1 MVDKKGWWNKRE
13 REQGNSKGC
22 DEQGTS
28 SYFRQS
34 LSLDLSIGT
43 SSGKNNRTLW
53 QKVPENLRS
62 SAYITKWLHNSQCDE
77 RCSIKERKREISAPT
92 FETQINAIIHWIS
105 WRNQTHLKKCAE
117 NILENYTPER
127 ALGRDLWRTPKSFL
141 KSIIVRNAVD
151 LLLEF
156 RDSEWKGVDFRHLAD
171 RPDSELEKR
180 VWERTWEVST
190 RKVTDGEGRGNRQ
203 KKDRE
208 ERSYREEF
216 ASANAGSQFVTVR
229 RFV

>member
-1 MVDKKGWWNKRE
+1 MVGKKGWWNKWE
-13 REQGNSKGC
+13 KREQGNSKGC

-43 SSGKNNRTLW
+43 SRKNNRTLW
-53 QKVPENLRS
+53 QKVPESWRS
-62 SAYITKWLHNSQCDE
+62 SAYITKWLHNSLTLCNAMSDVLLE
-77 RCSIKERKREISAPT
+77 KEREREISAPT

-105 WRNQTHLKKCAE
+105 WRNQTHLKKRAE

-171 RPDSELEKR
+171 RPDSEIANWKREFEREHEK
-180 VWERTWEVST
+180 
-190 RKVTDGEGRGNRQ
+190 
-203 KKDRE
+203 
-208 ERSYREEF
+208 
-216 ASANAGSQFVTVR
+216 
-229 RFV
+229 